1 MTKHNDNNNMIE
13 KRPLFNLPYPP
24 LRSVG
29 DDATSYQGNQQCHV
43 IVIPQRDHTP
53 GL

>member
-1 MTKHNDNNNMIE
+1 MTTLNDNSNAAE
-13 KRPLFNLPYPP
+13 KRPLISQPYPP

-43 IVIPQRDHTP
+43 IAIPLRDDT
-53 GL
+53 LFL